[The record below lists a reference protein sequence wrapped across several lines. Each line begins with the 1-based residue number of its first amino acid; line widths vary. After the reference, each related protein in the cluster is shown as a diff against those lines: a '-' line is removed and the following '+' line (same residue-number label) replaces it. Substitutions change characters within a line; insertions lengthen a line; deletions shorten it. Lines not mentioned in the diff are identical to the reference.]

1 MPLPAPAGG
10 ALCTTSRSPPSP
22 GPAQRRA
29 HPSGAANVT
38 RPPRPTRCP
47 WRPSD
52 FPDAATRAQPWNPEP
67 LAGND
72 NQYAQLSAAIVK
84 ANTNADPTTPAVL
97 LHLGTYIPHG
107 VPDTFGFNEIDSSQC
122 TGDTVALRYPSGIS
136 GLGSAVKLRYNG
148 KPSRAPRQ
156 HRRLSEPTGQRRS
169 EPLPSSSAT
178 RYPNPVDSW
187 PRKCGQ
193 RHLRRRQSG
202 QHLGHRRSQLR

>member
-29 HPSGAANVT
+29 HPSGAANAT

-47 WRPSD
+47 LRPPD

-72 NQYAQLSAAIVK
+72 NQCAQLSAVTIK
-84 ANTNADPTTPAVL
+84 ANTNADNHPGGDVSPR
-97 LHLGTYIPHG
+97 HIPQG
-107 VPDTFGFNEIDSSQC
+107 VPDTFGFNGIDTSQC

-148 KPSRAPRQ
+148 KRCRAHRQ
-156 HRRLSEPTGQRRS
+156 HRRLSEPSPERATNARQEHPRPRAVCPPAIRIDLPRSTRKLSVAAAGCPGRPRR
-169 EPLPSSSAT
+169 
-178 RYPNPVDSW
+178 
-187 PRKCGQ
+187 
-193 RHLRRRQSG
+193 
-202 QHLGHRRSQLR
+202 